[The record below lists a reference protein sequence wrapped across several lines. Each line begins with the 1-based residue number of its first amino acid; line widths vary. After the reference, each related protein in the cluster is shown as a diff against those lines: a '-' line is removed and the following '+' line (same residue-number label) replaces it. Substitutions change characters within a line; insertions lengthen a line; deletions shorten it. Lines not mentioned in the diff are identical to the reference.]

1 MSRAATI
8 LKDTVH
14 TNIILVFLAIVLVG
28 CSNNDT
34 LPAAS
39 FGDVTVLEKLAES
52 YEKVSEQFP
61 MNPQKLRQN
70 DRMKFVENVFKG
82 AGYSY
87 SKTLLSPVVRQ
98 DMQESKH
105 HRDLA
110 ELVLLPTK
118 GFDDESLAD
127 LFDTDEMTAIAA
139 LEASLKK

>member
-1 MSRAATI
+1 MNK
-8 LKDTVH
+8 LV
-14 TNIILVFLAIVLVG
+14 IIKGVYTSIFLGFFAIVLVG

-61 MNPQKLRQN
+61 MNPQKLRSEG
-70 DRMKFVENVFKG
+70 RMKFVESVFKG

-98 DMQESKH
+98 DMLESKH

-110 ELVLLPTK
+110 ELVLMPTK

-127 LFDTDEMTAIAA
+127 LFDADEMIAIAA
-139 LEASLKK
+139 LKASLQK